1 MALPA
6 PGLYQTRAQRLD
18 RLAMLA
24 ARERQRLQT
33 QFRKEAAQ
41 TATTLGRRDALH
53 DRFAPPP
60 PEFKPPIHPTGR
72 FGARFADVTGGGARF
87 TQTSPEFVA
96 AREKARRFGV
106 DLTSP
111 AEPSTLLGGVGAE
124 ENVPRRTIFGQE
136 AQAFAEQVAP
146 REHQR
151 RLISEADVQGLGLPG
166 RIARE
171 ASYVDP
177 ATLMLAPLFGPN
189 VFGRGALE
197 AAPTLKQ
204 LAGTAL
210 TAVGA
215 DIPVVAG
222 EGRRGGRTGGR
233 GG

>member
-1 MALPA
+1 MKLPA

-60 PEFKPPIHPTGR
+60 PEFKPPISPTGR
-72 FGARFADVTGGGARF
+72 FGDRFADVTGGGARF

-151 RLISEADVQGLGLPG
+151 RLISEDDVQGLGLPG

-177 ATLMLAPLFGPN
+177 PTIMLAPLLGPN

-197 AAPTLKQ
+197 A
-204 LAGTAL
+204 
-210 TAVGA
+210 V
-215 DIPVVAG
+215 
-222 EGRRGGRTGGR
+222 
-233 GG
+233 